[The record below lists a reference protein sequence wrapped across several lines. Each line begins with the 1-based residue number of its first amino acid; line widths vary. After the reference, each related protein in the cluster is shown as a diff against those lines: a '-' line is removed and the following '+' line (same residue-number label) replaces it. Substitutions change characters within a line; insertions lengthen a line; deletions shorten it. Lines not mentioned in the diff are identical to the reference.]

1 MHFENERWCK
11 MGCYKMI
18 CAATNTTINEGDEV
32 VLFYFINSLVES
44 NPVYSEEKME
54 TFFVPIEGTYDDYG
68 FIEGVN
74 ERYYKDSFSLINY
87 YLTEKYQVETT
98 KNLKE
103 AFRQIKWNSKE
114 LIKKNTFGFQKE
126 INYFFVKKSF
136 LNLLLE
142 KRKFSP
148 IESTAVFFKLD
159 NKKEI
164 KNMEVILPT
173 IDQYLPQLQYWSVI
187 YEWFLLTGRKFSTIV
202 SGTQEYY
209 LKNVLLMQDFLEL
222 ELKNRYELSEDNTE
236 EGYIYESETDEDGR
250 RRTFEEWKVF
260 IKQESGKG

>member
-1 MHFENERWCK
+1 MHFENERWFK

-44 NPVYSEEKME
+44 NPVYSDEKME
-54 TFFVPIEGTYDDYG
+54 TFFVPIEGVYDDYG

-114 LIKKNTFGFQKE
+114 LIKKTPLVF
-126 INYFFVKKSF
+126 KKKLIIF
-136 LNLLLE
+136 L
-142 KRKFSP
+142 
-148 IESTAVFFKLD
+148 
-159 NKKEI
+159 
-164 KNMEVILPT
+164 
-173 IDQYLPQLQYWSVI
+173 
-187 YEWFLLTGRKFSTIV
+187 
-202 SGTQEYY
+202 
-209 LKNVLLMQDFLEL
+209 
-222 ELKNRYELSEDNTE
+222 
-236 EGYIYESETDEDGR
+236 
-250 RRTFEEWKVF
+250 
-260 IKQESGKG
+260 